1 MRCKPVN
8 GGGALRYF
16 IYFVVQLVRAINK
29 GVAERGSRTKGWKGG
44 VRPKAEKKN
53 VTSPIL
59 MAEVVIDVPKGT
71 SDGSTGVQVVFE
83 LL

>member
-1 MRCKPVN
+1 MLPFKIP
-8 GGGALRYF
+8 LPWQS
-16 IYFVVQLVRAINK
+16 IRAGPRTTHE
-29 GVAERGSRTKGWKGG
+29 GVAERRSRTKGWKGG
-44 VRPKAEKKN
+44 VRPKAKKK

-59 MAEVVIDVPKGT
+59 IAEVVVDVPKGT